1 MPNLFTFEVY
11 TPYRLFYSD
20 SVEAVTLT
28 LQDGEI
34 GIYADHDFFTAPV
47 VPCALN
53 IKDKQGQWK
62 AAFASEGI
70 LEVTHHKTVLLVNA
84 AEWPEEI
91 DGGRAEAAKSQAR
104 EAIES
109 GMLKFEIDNAKA
121 ALQRAEIRLKL
132 RNMKQNSG

>member
-1 MPNLFTFEVY
+1 MPNQFTFEVY

-34 GIYADHDFFTAPV
+34 GIYANHDFFTAPV
-47 VPCALN
+47 VPCVLKVKN
-53 IKDKQGQWK
+53 KQGQWK
-62 AAFASEGI
+62 AAFVTEGI
-70 LEVTHHKTVLLVNA
+70 LEVTHHKTVLLVDA

-91 DGGRAEAAKSQAR
+91 DGARAEAAKRQAQ
-104 EAIES
+104 EALEF

-132 RNMKQNSG
+132 WAMRQPQP

>member
-34 GIYADHDFFTAPV
+34 GIYANHDFFTAPV
-47 VPCALN
+47 IPCIFKL
-53 IKDKQGQWK
+53 KDKKGQWK
-62 AAFASEGI
+62 TAFVTEGI
-70 LEVTHHKTVLLVNA
+70 LEVTHHKTVLLVDA

-91 DGGRAEAAKSQAR
+91 DQERAETAKRQAQ
-104 EAIES
+104 EILEF

-121 ALQRAEIRLKL
+121 ALKRAETRLKL
-132 RNMKQNSG
+132 TDQQKKSG